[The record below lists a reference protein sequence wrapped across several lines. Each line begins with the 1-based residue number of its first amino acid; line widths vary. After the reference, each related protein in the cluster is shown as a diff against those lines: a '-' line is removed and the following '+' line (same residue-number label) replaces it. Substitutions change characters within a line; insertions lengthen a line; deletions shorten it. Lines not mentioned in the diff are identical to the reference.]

1 MDGAKQTIA
10 PVAPLAE
17 ADALTSI
24 ESENR
29 AFRDANA
36 TLRRLNQRFEDDA
49 KRIAHAIHNEAGQLL
64 ASAAIT
70 LERVGRDIPERKDE
84 LRQVASLL
92 DEIHHV
98 LRRLSHQLR
107 PPLLDQLG
115 LLPALRFLAEGVSER
130 SGIVVRVE
138 GELAARPRA
147 AVENAVYRMVQEA
160 LDNVV
165 EHSGAGRAAVRLW
178 QEQGRLY
185 CSVRDSGKG
194 FDVSNAEAR
203 ANGRG
208 LGLVAI
214 RERLRDF
221 RGTLQIDAAP
231 GHGTNLVILIPM
243 EE

>member
-1 MDGAKQTIA
+1 
-10 PVAPLAE
+10 VAPLAE
-17 ADALTSI
+17 AGALTPF
-24 ESENR
+24 ERENR

-70 LERVGRDIPERKDE
+70 LERVGRDLPERKDE

-115 LLPALRFLAEGVSER
+115 LLPALRFLAEGVAER
-130 SGIVVRVE
+130 SGIVVRVD
-138 GELAARPRA
+138 GELAARPQA
-147 AVENAVYRMVQEA
+147 AVENAVYRIVQEA